1 MIMCM
6 YKICITNRK
15 LVKGDFIVQLKKIVK
30 TDVSAVILR
39 EKDLDEA
46 AYEELLKQVM
56 PVCKQ
61 ADIPLI
67 AHKYINAAI
76 KNGISYIHLPFSD
89 FVRLYGDNKSC
100 NMDNGTDCSIA
111 REAVISNS
119 DISYYKDKE
128 KLRIGTSVHSA
139 KDAIYAMKHGAA
151 YVTAGHVFATDC
163 KKGLEPRGLHFLKD
177 VCCNVD
183 IPVYAIG
190 GINENNMESCIKAG
204 AAGVCMMSGYMTL

>member
-15 LVKGDFIVQLKKIVK
+15 LVKGDFIVQLKKVVK

-76 KNGISYIHLPFSD
+76 KNGISYIHLP
-89 FVRLYGDNKSC
+89 VIWT
-100 NMDNGTDCSIA
+100 MAQIA
-111 REAVISNS
+111 VLP
-119 DISYYKDKE
+119 E
-128 KLRIGTSVHSA
+128 KLLSVIQ
-139 KDAIYAMKHGAA
+139 IYHIIKI
-151 YVTAGHVFATDC
+151 
-163 KKGLEPRGLHFLKD
+163 KK
-177 VCCNVD
+177 N
-183 IPVYAIG
+183 
-190 GINENNMESCIKAG
+190 
-204 AAGVCMMSGYMTL
+204 